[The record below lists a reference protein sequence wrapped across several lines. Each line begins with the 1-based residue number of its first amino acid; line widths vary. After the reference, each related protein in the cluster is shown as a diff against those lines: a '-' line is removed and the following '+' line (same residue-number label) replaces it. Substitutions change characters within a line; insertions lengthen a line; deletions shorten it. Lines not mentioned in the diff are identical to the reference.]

1 MLQVIKN
8 LEQQYYISFDGKTN
22 SAKGKTTLKQKKMMN
37 NLWNEKNL
45 VFDIFYKVLK
55 IIYPHDPFIEIHPL
69 QGVKSSP

>member
-8 LEQQYYISFDGKTN
+8 LEQQYYISFD
-22 SAKGKTTLKQKKMMN
+22 GKTTLKQKKMMN